1 MTKRKNKAPSSPLV
15 ELVQSRRLLWQFSVR
30 NLELRHKGTVLGLFW
45 SLLGPLLMLSLYVL
59 VFGIIFG
66 GKLNESAET
75 ETKIEYA
82 LGIFL
87 GLAIHHFVAEVL
99 TISPT
104 AIITNPNFVK
114 KVVFPTSVL
123 PVTTVSGALVHFLIS
138 LLLIFVGML
147 IFGLEIQWSLMVW
160 LPVILIPLVIAAVGI
175 SLGLAAV
182 TIFWRDILQIAPFL
196 SLALLFASA
205 VFYPVAQIPEQAWV
219 FLKFNPLIHWI
230 EESRKVVFWGE
241 APNTNHLV
249 YLYVIAGL
257 SLLFGTL
264 IFGRLRKTFAD
275 VL

>member
-1 MTKRKNKAPSSPLV
+1 MTKRKNKAPSSPLA

-66 GKLNESAET
+66 GKLNEAAET

-123 PVTTVSGALVHFLIS
+123 PVTTVAGALVHFVIS
-138 LLLIFVGML
+138 LILIFFGML
-147 IFGLEIQWSLMVW
+147 IFGLEIQWALLIW
-160 LPVILIPLVIAAVGI
+160 LPVILMPLVITAVGI

-182 TIFWRDILQIAPFL
+182 TIFWRDILQITPFL

-205 VFYPVAQIPEQAWV
+205 VFYPVAQIPERAWV

-241 APNTNHLV
+241 VPQTSHLI
-249 YLYVIAGL
+249 YLYAIAGMT
-257 SLLFGTL
+257 LLFGAL
-264 IFGRLRKTFAD
+264 VFGKLRKTFAD

>member
-1 MTKRKNKAPSSPLV
+1 MKSKNKAPSAPLL
-15 ELVQSRRLLWQFSVR
+15 ELWQSRRLLWQFSVR

-66 GKLNESAET
+66 GKLNEAAET
-75 ETKIEYA
+75 ETRIEYA

-99 TISPT
+99 TLSPT

-123 PVTTVSGALVHFLIS
+123 PVTTVTGALVHFLIS
-138 LLLIFVGML
+138 LALIFVGML
-147 IFGLEIQWSLMVW
+147 IFGLEIQWSLLIW
-160 LPVILIPLVIAAVGI
+160 LPVILIPLVITAVGI

-182 TIFWRDILQIAPFL
+182 TIFWRDILQVTPFL

-205 VFYPVAQIPEQAWV
+205 VFYPVAQIPGQAWV

-241 APNTNHLV
+241 SPQINHLFF
-249 YLYVIAGL
+249 LYGVAGI
-257 SLLFGTL
+257 SLLLGSL
-264 IFGRLRKTFAD
+264 IFERLRKAFAD

>member
-1 MTKRKNKAPSSPLV
+1 
-15 ELVQSRRLLWQFSVR
+15 
-30 NLELRHKGTVLGLFW
+30 
-45 SLLGPLLMLSLYVL
+45 MLSLYVL

-66 GKLNESAET
+66 GKLNEAAET

-123 PVTTVSGALVHFLIS
+123 PVTTVAGALVHFVIS
-138 LLLIFVGML
+138 LILIFFGML
-147 IFGLEIQWSLMVW
+147 IFGLEIQWALLIW
-160 LPVILIPLVIAAVGI
+160 LPVILMPLVITAVGI

-182 TIFWRDILQIAPFL
+182 TIFWRDILQITPFL

-205 VFYPVAQIPEQAWV
+205 VFYPVAQIPERAWV
-219 FLKFNPLIHWI
+219 FLKFNPPHSLDRRISKSGVLGRVTADQPPI
-230 EESRKVVFWGE
+230 
-241 APNTNHLV
+241 
-249 YLYVIAGL
+249 L
-257 SLLFGTL
+257 SLWRGWDLAAAWISDFRASSQSL
-264 IFGRLRKTFAD
+264 C
-275 VL
+275 